1 MGEVAG
7 RHNGGYA
14 CCRVGSGY
22 SLWYRHAPYNP
33 ALHHTDEEISE
44 LEEKAA
50 KLEAEKR
57 SLITKAEKRKETL
70 EKIKRNSTGYDV
82 ETAEEGKEE
91 RNMNEENIRSSKE
104 YRSAFLKRLQRKD
117 LTEAEER
124 ALTTASSS
132 VGAAIPTITQNL
144 IIEKVFQV
152 APLLNEI
159 TLLRVDGNV
168 TFAVESTVNDAT
180 LHTEGATITESGD
193 VLIPVSLGQYEVNK
207 YITISKSVSKMS
219 IDAFETWITNMLGK
233 MIAKAI
239 TNLIINGTGSSQP
252 KGIDKAATWGEKNS
266 VTVAKTGSLSE
277 ANVLTLVGLLN
288 GGYDANAKWLMS
300 KKTLINDFRPLQ
312 DKSKNDIFVKEN
324 GTYYIEG
331 YPVLLDERV
340 AEHDAF
346 LGDLTM
352 YVGNLGEEVTVD
364 QDKKLSSNSFEFL
377 GSAMFDGKPAVGD
390 AFVKLTKA
398 TS

>member
-1 MGEVAG
+1 MTLEEVKEELKKI
-7 RHNGGYA
+7 
-14 CCRVGSGY
+14 VEKLES
-22 SLWYRHAPYNP
+22 SDDM
-33 ALHHTDEEISE
+33 TDEEISE

-180 LHTEGATITESGD
+180 LHTEGVTITESGD

-252 KGIDKAATWGEKNS
+252 KGIDKAATWGDTNS

>member
-1 MGEVAG
+1 MTLEEVKEELKKI
-7 RHNGGYA
+7 
-14 CCRVGSGY
+14 VEKLES
-22 SLWYRHAPYNP
+22 SDDM
-33 ALHHTDEEISE
+33 TDEEISE

-168 TFAVESTVNDAT
+168 TFAVESAVNDAT

-193 VLIPVSLGQYEVNK
+193 VLIPVSLGQHEVNK

-252 KGIDKAATWGEKNS
+252 KGIDKAATWGDTNS
-266 VTVAKTGSLSE
+266 VTVGKTASLSE

-377 GSAMFDGKPAVGD
+377 GSAMFDGKPAVSD

-398 TS
+398 IS

>member
-1 MGEVAG
+1 MTLEEVKEELKKI
-7 RHNGGYA
+7 
-14 CCRVGSGY
+14 VEKLES
-22 SLWYRHAPYNP
+22 SDDM
-33 ALHHTDEEISE
+33 TDEEISE

-252 KGIDKAATWGEKNS
+252 KGIDKAATWGDTNS
-266 VTVAKTGSLSE
+266 VTVGKTASLSE

-377 GSAMFDGKPAVGD
+377 GSAMFDGKPAVSD

>member
-1 MGEVAG
+1 MTLEEVKEELKKI
-7 RHNGGYA
+7 
-14 CCRVGSGY
+14 VEKLES
-22 SLWYRHAPYNP
+22 SDDM
-33 ALHHTDEEISE
+33 TDEEISE

-91 RNMNEENIRSSKE
+91 KNMNEENIRSSKE

-168 TFAVESTVNDAT
+168 TFAVESAVNDAT

-193 VLIPVSLGQYEVNK
+193 VLIPVSLGQHEVNK

-252 KGIDKAATWGEKNS
+252 KGIDKAATWGDTNS
-266 VTVAKTGSLSE
+266 VTVGKTASLSE

-377 GSAMFDGKPAVGD
+377 GSAMFDGKPAVSD

>member
-1 MGEVAG
+1 MTLEEVKEELKKI
-7 RHNGGYA
+7 
-14 CCRVGSGY
+14 VEKLES
-22 SLWYRHAPYNP
+22 SDDM
-33 ALHHTDEEISE
+33 TDEEISE

-70 EKIKRNSTGYDV
+70 EKIKRNSTGDDV

-180 LHTEGATITESGD
+180 LHTEGAIITESGD

-252 KGIDKAATWGEKNS
+252 KGIDKAATWGDTNS
-266 VTVAKTGSLSE
+266 VTVGKTASLSE

-377 GSAMFDGKPAVGD
+377 GSAMFDGKPAVSD

>member
-1 MGEVAG
+1 MTLEEVKEELKKI
-7 RHNGGYA
+7 
-14 CCRVGSGY
+14 VEKLES
-22 SLWYRHAPYNP
+22 SDDM
-33 ALHHTDEEISE
+33 TDEEISE

-132 VGAAIPTITQNL
+132 VGAVIPTITQNL

-219 IDAFETWITNMLGK
+219 IEAFETWITNMLGK

-377 GSAMFDGKPAVGD
+377 GSAMFDGKPAVSD

>member
-1 MGEVAG
+1 MTLEEVKEELKKI
-7 RHNGGYA
+7 
-14 CCRVGSGY
+14 VEKLES
-22 SLWYRHAPYNP
+22 SDDM
-33 ALHHTDEEISE
+33 TDEEISE

-331 YPVLLDERV
+331 YPVLLDERI

-377 GSAMFDGKPAVGD
+377 GSAMFDGKPAVSD

>member
-1 MGEVAG
+1 MTLEEVKEELKKI
-7 RHNGGYA
+7 
-14 CCRVGSGY
+14 VEKLES
-22 SLWYRHAPYNP
+22 SDDM
-33 ALHHTDEEISE
+33 TDEEISE

-168 TFAVESTVNDAT
+168 TFAVESTVNDAK

-377 GSAMFDGKPAVGD
+377 GSAMFDGKPAVSD

>member
-1 MGEVAG
+1 MTLEEVKEELKKI
-7 RHNGGYA
+7 
-14 CCRVGSGY
+14 VEKLES
-22 SLWYRHAPYNP
+22 SDDM
-33 ALHHTDEEISE
+33 TDEEISE

-252 KGIDKAATWGEKNS
+252 KGIDKAATWGDTNS
-266 VTVAKTGSLSE
+266 VTVAKAGSLSE

-377 GSAMFDGKPAVGD
+377 GSAMFDGKPAVSD

>member
-1 MGEVAG
+1 MTLEEVKEELKKI
-7 RHNGGYA
+7 
-14 CCRVGSGY
+14 VEKLES
-22 SLWYRHAPYNP
+22 SDDM
-33 ALHHTDEEISE
+33 TDEEISE

-144 IIEKVFQV
+144 IIETVFQV

-252 KGIDKAATWGEKNS
+252 KGIDKAATWGDKNS
-266 VTVAKTGSLSE
+266 VTVAKTGSLSKD
-277 ANVLTLVGLLN
+277 NVLTLVGLLN

-377 GSAMFDGKPAVGD
+377 GSAMFDGKPAVSD

>member
-1 MGEVAG
+1 MTLEEVKEELKKI
-7 RHNGGYA
+7 
-14 CCRVGSGY
+14 VEKLES
-22 SLWYRHAPYNP
+22 SDDM
-33 ALHHTDEEISE
+33 TDEEISE

-377 GSAMFDGKPAVGD
+377 GSAMFDGKPAVSD

>member
-1 MGEVAG
+1 MTLEEVKEELKKI
-7 RHNGGYA
+7 
-14 CCRVGSGY
+14 VEKLES
-22 SLWYRHAPYNP
+22 SDDM
-33 ALHHTDEEISE
+33 TDEEISE

-168 TFAVESTVNDAT
+168 TFAVESAVNDAT

-252 KGIDKAATWGEKNS
+252 KGIDKAATWGDTNS
-266 VTVAKTGSLSE
+266 VTVGKTASLSE

-377 GSAMFDGKPAVGD
+377 GSAMFDGKPAVSD

>member
-1 MGEVAG
+1 MTLEEVKEELKKI
-7 RHNGGYA
+7 
-14 CCRVGSGY
+14 VEKLES
-22 SLWYRHAPYNP
+22 SDDM
-33 ALHHTDEEISE
+33 TDEEISE

-239 TNLIINGTGSSQP
+239 TNLIINGTGSSQS
-252 KGIDKAATWGEKNS
+252 KGIDKAATWGDTNS
-266 VTVAKTGSLSE
+266 VTVGKTASLSE

-377 GSAMFDGKPAVGD
+377 GSAMFDGKPAVSD

>member
-1 MGEVAG
+1 MTLEEVKEELKKI
-7 RHNGGYA
+7 
-14 CCRVGSGY
+14 VEKLES
-22 SLWYRHAPYNP
+22 SDDM
-33 ALHHTDEEISE
+33 TDEEISE

-266 VTVAKTGSLSE
+266 VTVAKAGSLSE

-377 GSAMFDGKPAVGD
+377 GSAMFDGKPAVSD

>member
-1 MGEVAG
+1 MTLEEVKEELKKI
-7 RHNGGYA
+7 
-14 CCRVGSGY
+14 VEKLES
-22 SLWYRHAPYNP
+22 SDDM
-33 ALHHTDEEISE
+33 TDEEISE

-168 TFAVESTVNDAT
+168 TFSVESTVNDAT

-252 KGIDKAATWGEKNS
+252 KGIDKAATWGDTNS

>member
-1 MGEVAG
+1 MTLEEVKEELKKI
-7 RHNGGYA
+7 
-14 CCRVGSGY
+14 VEKLES
-22 SLWYRHAPYNP
+22 SDDM
-33 ALHHTDEEISE
+33 TDEEISE

-168 TFAVESTVNDAT
+168 TFAVESTVNDAK

>member
-1 MGEVAG
+1 MNLEEVKEELKKI
-7 RHNGGYA
+7 
-14 CCRVGSGY
+14 VEKLES
-22 SLWYRHAPYNP
+22 SDDM
-33 ALHHTDEEISE
+33 TDEEISE

-180 LHTEGATITESGD
+180 LHIEGATITESGD

>member
-1 MGEVAG
+1 MTLEEVKEELKKI
-7 RHNGGYA
+7 
-14 CCRVGSGY
+14 VEKLES
-22 SLWYRHAPYNP
+22 SDDM
-33 ALHHTDEEISE
+33 TDEEISE

-132 VGAAIPTITQNL
+132 VGAVIPTITQNL

-377 GSAMFDGKPAVGD
+377 GSAMFDGKPAVSD

>member
-1 MGEVAG
+1 MNLEEVKEELKKI
-7 RHNGGYA
+7 
-14 CCRVGSGY
+14 VEKLES
-22 SLWYRHAPYNP
+22 SDDM
-33 ALHHTDEEISE
+33 TDEEISE

-168 TFAVESTVNDAT
+168 TFAVESTVNDAK

-277 ANVLTLVGLLN
+277 ANVLTLVVLLN

>member
-1 MGEVAG
+1 MTLEEVKEELKKI
-7 RHNGGYA
+7 
-14 CCRVGSGY
+14 VEKLES
-22 SLWYRHAPYNP
+22 SDDM
-33 ALHHTDEEISE
+33 TDEEISE

-252 KGIDKAATWGEKNS
+252 KGIDKAATWGDKNS

-377 GSAMFDGKPAVGD
+377 GSAMFDGKPAVSD

>member
-1 MGEVAG
+1 MTLEEVKEELKKI
-7 RHNGGYA
+7 
-14 CCRVGSGY
+14 VEKLES
-22 SLWYRHAPYNP
+22 SDDM
-33 ALHHTDEEISE
+33 TDEEISE

-57 SLITKAEKRKETL
+57 SLITKAKKRKETL

-193 VLIPVSLGQYEVNK
+193 VLIPVSVGQYEVNK

-252 KGIDKAATWGEKNS
+252 KGIDKAATWGDKNS
-266 VTVAKTGSLSE
+266 VTVAKAGSLSE

-377 GSAMFDGKPAVGD
+377 GSAMFDGKPAVSD

>member
-1 MGEVAG
+1 MTLEEVKEELKKI
-7 RHNGGYA
+7 
-14 CCRVGSGY
+14 VEKLES
-22 SLWYRHAPYNP
+22 SDDM
-33 ALHHTDEEISE
+33 TDEEISE

-82 ETAEEGKEE
+82 EIAEEGKEE

-252 KGIDKAATWGEKNS
+252 KGIDKAATWGDTNS

>member
-1 MGEVAG
+1 MTLEEVKEELKKI
-7 RHNGGYA
+7 
-14 CCRVGSGY
+14 VEKLES
-22 SLWYRHAPYNP
+22 SDDM
-33 ALHHTDEEISE
+33 TDEEISE

-57 SLITKAEKRKETL
+57 SLIVKAEKRKETL
-70 EKIKRNSTGYDV
+70 EKIKRNATGV
-82 ETAEEGKEE
+82 EVEKLEEGKEE
-91 RNMNEENIRSSKE
+91 RNMNEENIRNSKE

-117 LTEAEER
+117 LTDAEER
-124 ALTTASSS
+124 ALTTASGS
-132 VGAAIPTITQNL
+132 VGAAIPTVTQNL

-168 TFAVESTVNDAT
+168 TFAVESTVNDAS

-252 KGIDKAATWGEKNS
+252 KGIDKAATWGDTNS
-266 VTVAKTGSLSE
+266 VTVAKPGSLSE

>member
-1 MGEVAG
+1 MTLEEVKEELKKI
-7 RHNGGYA
+7 
-14 CCRVGSGY
+14 VEKLES
-22 SLWYRHAPYNP
+22 SDDM
-33 ALHHTDEEISE
+33 TDEEISE

-252 KGIDKAATWGEKNS
+252 KGIDKAATWGDKNS
-266 VTVAKTGSLSE
+266 VTVAKAGSLSE
-277 ANVLTLVGLLN
+277 ANVLALVGLLN

-377 GSAMFDGKPAVGD
+377 GSAMFDGKPAVSD

>member
-1 MGEVAG
+1 MTLEEVKEELKKI
-7 RHNGGYA
+7 
-14 CCRVGSGY
+14 VEKLES
-22 SLWYRHAPYNP
+22 SDDM
-33 ALHHTDEEISE
+33 TDEEISE

-168 TFAVESTVNDAT
+168 TFAVESAVNDAT

-193 VLIPVSLGQYEVNK
+193 VLIPVSLGQHEVNK

-252 KGIDKAATWGEKNS
+252 KGIDKAATWGDTNS
-266 VTVAKTGSLSE
+266 VTVGKTASLSE

-377 GSAMFDGKPAVGD
+377 GSAMFDGKPAVSD